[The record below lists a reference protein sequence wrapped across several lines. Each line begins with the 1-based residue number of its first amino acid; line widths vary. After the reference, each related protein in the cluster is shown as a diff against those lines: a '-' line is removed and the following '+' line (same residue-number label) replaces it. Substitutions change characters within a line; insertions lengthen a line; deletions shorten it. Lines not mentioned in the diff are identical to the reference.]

1 MAPLISRKY
10 EVLSEIGVGGMGVV
24 YKVRHVALD
33 TLLALKMLPADL
45 MRKPEIVRRFNRE
58 ARMMARL
65 NHPNIVRVIDFDSDE
80 SGYYLAMEYIEG
92 KTLWQYV
99 SEEGALPLPEVL
111 EVARQAAGALAFMH
125 NHNPPIIH
133 RDIKPANIM
142 IEGRSQR
149 VVVMDFGIAKELDRA
164 AGQETKI
171 GEFVGTVKYCSPE
184 QLRHEPLDGRADIY
198 ALGLVMYELYTG
210 WEFFTGL
217 ATNEVIGKVLYDPQ
231 EHEPRFARPTPA
243 QFTALLTK
251 AIAKNRQRRY
261 QQIEDL
267 LRDLEACQAALRN
280 PDHSSFN
287 MKERKRIL
295 IVEDVELNRD
305 LLVQLLEEDYEILT
319 AADGAVGIELAER
332 ELPDLILM
340 DLSLPV
346 VDGWEATRRIKANRA
361 LNSIPIIA
369 LTAHAMK
376 GDEEKARA
384 SGCDDYLTKPI
395 NENLLFEKLRHF
407 LRL

>member
-395 NENLLFEKLRHF
+395 NENLLFEKLRH
-407 LRL
+407 